1 MRSLPRPSPLRALA
15 LALLIF
21 AAHNAYT
28 QPWTLD
34 DAFITFRYAEH
45 FAAGDKKGT
54 GT

>member
-15 LALLIF
+15 VALLIF

-34 DAFITFRYAEH
+34 DAFIT
-45 FAAGDKKGT
+45 GPT
-54 GT
+54 GTNVNDFRALAFL